1 MQIFLYLFFI
11 NNLFITSSLIIG
23 SGAVIQALTG
33 ELAASALHCFHMYL
47 SPCSVRRCCK
57 EILVETL

>member
-23 SGAVIQALTG
+23 SGAVINALTG
-33 ELAASALHCFHMYL
+33 GQGPIPYCRL
-47 SPCSVRRCCK
+47 
-57 EILVETL
+57 LV